1 MSPIFLL
8 MVGGGLIV
16 GFLVYDWITH
26 RMRGRLKKGRAIA
39 KKKVSS
45 KIDWKVYALG
55 IYTVVVF
62 YLYIRGLNRAI
73 VPEGMDPIDVE
84 AVIKRAWAPAL
95 FILIVG
101 GWLTWRQSK
110 AARVGER
117 LLITGQVAELV
128 AAFKSVFRIRPTV
141 FNALEE
147 SNKKIPQPVG
157 GAVAHAVTTFYVT
170 AHPARAWSELR
181 ERIQDPYME
190 QFVYILQ
197 RGEDS
202 KHEDIMV
209 ALDGLL
215 KRLRRARE
223 LRDKSEVNMTVVTGQ
238 TRIIQLIALAMI
250 AVIGFVPMLR
260 ELYEYTAGQIMFLI
274 VAGISVGTSYIIER
288 KAVTLKE
295 KVL

>member
-1 MSPIFLL
+1 MNPLLFLI
-8 MVGGGLIV
+8 VGGGLVIA
-16 GFLVYDWITH
+16 FLVYDMMSH
-26 RMRGRLKKGRAIA
+26 RMRGRRKKVASV
-39 KKKVSS
+39 KKKV
-45 KIDWKVYALG
+45 KGQIDWKVYALG
-55 IYTVVVF
+55 LYTLLVAF
-62 YLYIRGLNRAI
+62 LYIRGINRAI
-73 VPEGMDPIDVE
+73 VPEGVDPLEVPAE
-84 AVIKRAWAPAL
+84 IKRAWAPAL
-95 FILIVG
+95 FILTIG
-101 GWLTWRQSK
+101 LWYTWRQTK
-110 AARVGER
+110 AAKVGQR

-147 SNKKIPQPVG
+147 SNKKIPAPVG
-157 GAVAHAVTTFYVT
+157 TAIAHAVTTFYVT
-170 AHPARAWSELR
+170 ALPARAWSELR

-238 TRIIQLIALAMI
+238 TRIIQLIALGMV

-260 ELYEYTAGQIMFLI
+260 KLYELVPGQIMFLI
-274 VAGISVGTSYIIER
+274 VAGIAVGTSYVIER

>member
-1 MSPIFLL
+1 MNGPMIMLI
-8 MVGGGLIV
+8 GGLGVV
-16 GFLVYDWITH
+16 GYLIFDQITY
-26 RMRGRLKKGRAIA
+26 RMRGRLKKG
-39 KKKVSS
+39 KSETKKVKST
-45 KIDWKVYALG
+45 IDWKVYAIG
-55 IYTVVVF
+55 IYTLIVS
-62 YLYIRGLNRAI
+62 YLYIRGINRAV
-73 VPEGMDPIDVE
+73 VPDGVDPSEILP
-84 AVIKRAWAPAL
+84 VIKRAWLPAL
-95 FILIVG
+95 FVLFVG
-101 GWLTWRQSK
+101 AWYTWRQTK

-128 AAFKSVFRIRPTV
+128 SSFKSVFRIRPTV

-147 SNKKIPQPVG
+147 ANKKLPPPVG
-157 GAVAHAVTTFYVT
+157 SAVAHAVTTFYVT
-170 AHPARAWSELR
+170 ALPSRAWGELR

-202 KHEDIMV
+202 KHEDIMT
-209 ALDGLL
+209 ALEGLL

-223 LRDKSEVNMTVVTGQ
+223 LRDQSEVNMTVVTGQ

-260 ELYEYTAGQIMFLI
+260 ELYEIPAGQIMFLI

>member
-1 MSPIFLL
+1 MNGPTLMLL
-8 MVGGGLIV
+8 GGIGVVGYLL
-16 GFLVYDWITH
+16 FDQMAYK
-26 RMRGRLKKGRAIA
+26 MRGRMKKSKADV
-39 KKKVSS
+39 KKVRGTY
-45 KIDWKVYALG
+45 DWRVYALG
-55 IYTVVVF
+55 IYSIVVCF
-62 YLYIRGLNRAI
+62 LYIRGINRAI
-73 VPEGMDPIDVE
+73 IPDGGEITEIPPDIRR
-84 AVIKRAWAPAL
+84 AVAPAL
-95 FILIVG
+95 FVLCVG
-101 GWLTWRQSK
+101 LYLTWKQTKS
-110 AARVGER
+110 ARIGQR
-117 LLITGQVAELV
+117 LLITGQVADLV
-128 AAFKSVFRIRPTV
+128 ASFKSVFRIRPTV

-147 SNKKIPQPVG
+147 ATKKIPAPVG
-157 GAVAHAVTTFYVT
+157 TAVSHAVTTFYVT
-170 AHPARAWSELR
+170 AMPVRAWSELR
-181 ERIQDPYME
+181 DRIQDPYME

-238 TRIIQLIALAMI
+238 TRIIQLIALGMV

-260 ELYEYTAGQIMFLI
+260 KLYELVPGQIMFLI
-274 VAGISVGTSYIIER
+274 VAGIAVGTSYIIER

>member
-1 MSPIFLL
+1 MNGPMIMLI
-8 MVGGGLIV
+8 GGLGVV
-16 GFLVYDWITH
+16 GYLIYDQVTY
-26 RMRGRLKKGRAIA
+26 RMRGRLKKGKATT
-39 KKKVSS
+39 KKVKSQ
-45 KIDWKVYALG
+45 IDWKVYTIG
-55 IYTVVVF
+55 IYTLLVS
-62 YLYIRGLNRAI
+62 YLYIRGIDRAV
-73 VPEGMDPIDVE
+73 VPDGVDPSEILP
-84 AVIKRAWAPAL
+84 VIRRAWLPAIFVL
-95 FILIVG
+95 VVG
-101 GWLTWRQSK
+101 AWYTWRQTK

-128 AAFKSVFRIRPTV
+128 ASFKSVFRIRPTV

-147 SNKKIPQPVG
+147 ANKKLPPPVG
-157 GAVAHAVTTFYVT
+157 HAVAHAVTTFYVT
-170 AHPARAWSELR
+170 ALPSRAWGELR

-202 KHEDIMV
+202 KHEDIMT
-209 ALDGLL
+209 ALEGLL

-223 LRDKSEVNMTVVTGQ
+223 LRDQSEVNMTVVTGQ

-250 AVIGFVPMLR
+250 AVIGAVPMLR
-260 ELYEYTAGQIMFLI
+260 ELYEIPAGQIMFLI
-274 VAGISVGTSYIIER
+274 VAGISVGTSYIIDR